1 MFRFALCLMLVTV
14 ASPAL
19 AEDLFA
25 GAPEVPPGYDDYRK
39 AQMAVATG
47 KVKMVDDDPEVPD
60 SVTFYDDIEYA
71 KPDGVSLTL
80 DLYVPKNAKT
90 PPPVL
95 LYIHGG
101 GWRGGKKEDAARYTV
116 PFAERGYACATI
128 QYRLLPEHTFPKAIQ
143 DVNSAIHWVRTNGE
157 KYGFNGDRITTLGGS
172 AGGHLAMLA
181 GYGQDPALGAPEN
194 PNGVK
199 QRIEA
204 VVNIYGVVDCTTPI
218 AQKAKQVR
226 DFIGAPY
233 AESVDMH
240 ALASPLFH
248 LDRDDPPTLT
258 MHGTIDELV
267 PIGQADRLH
276 ETLDSLGVPNYYDR
290 VEGWPHSMDV
300 AKPIQARCIY
310 ITEKFLEKHF
320 PLEK

>member
-1 MFRFALCLMLVTV
+1 MLRYALCLALIFAT
-14 ASPAL
+14 PATF
-19 AEDLFA
+19 AEDLFD
-25 GAPEVPPGYDDYRK
+25 GAPEAPPGYDDYRK
-39 AQMAVATG
+39 AQAALAMG
-47 KVKMVDDDPEVPD
+47 KVEMVDDKPAIPD
-60 SVTFYDDIEYA
+60 TVQFYDNIEYGS
-71 KPDGVSLTL
+71 PDGVSLTL

-101 GWRGGKKEDAARYTV
+101 GWRGGKKEDVARYTV
-116 PFAERGYACATI
+116 PFSAAGYACATI

-143 DVNSAIHWVRTNGE
+143 DVNSAIHWIRTNSE
-157 KYGFNGDRITTLGGS
+157 KYGFNGKRITTLGGS

-181 GYGQDPALGAPEN
+181 AYAQDPALGAPEN
-194 PNGVK
+194 PEGVK
-199 QRIEA
+199 QRLEA

-218 AQKAKQVR
+218 AQQAKQVQ

-233 AESVDMH
+233 AESVDIH

-248 LDRDDPPTLT
+248 LDPEDPPTLT

-267 PIGQADRLH
+267 PISQADRLH
-276 ETLDSLGVPNYYDR
+276 EHLDTLGVTNYYDR

-300 AKPIQARCIY
+300 ALPIQDRAIY
-310 ITEKFLEKHF
+310 ITKKFLDKHF
-320 PLEK
+320 PIEK